1 MERRRL
7 PLFPLP
13 VVLFPG
19 ASMPLHIFERR
30 YREMVARCLETDRPF
45 GLLHHDWD
53 ESGPFLNETGRVG
66 TVARIRRFRPLED
79 GRSLILAGGE
89 DRFSIAEEVEAG
101 NPYFEAVV
109 EPYEDR
115 PPEDHGALIER
126 RRRSLSLFRAVVEA
140 SPDADELPG
149 WGPEEELSFRLA
161 ETVKIESAWQQSLL
175 ELRDEARRLERLDV
189 IFRAALALAGEE
201 RQRHES

>member
-30 YREMVARCLETDRPF
+30 YRTMVARCLETDGRF

-53 ESGPFLNETGRVG
+53 ESGPFLNEPGRVG
-66 TVARIRRFRPLED
+66 TVAEIRRHRPLED
-79 GRSLILAGGE
+79 GRSLILVGGDE
-89 DRFSIAEEVEAG
+89 RFAIAEEVEAG

-109 EPYEDR
+109 EPYRDR
-115 PPEDHGALIER
+115 QPEDPGALVER

-140 SPDADELPG
+140 SPDAGELPG
-149 WGPEEELSFRLA
+149 WGTDRELSFRLA
-161 ETVKIESAWQQSLL
+161 ETVKIEPGWQQSLL
-175 ELRDEARRLERLDV
+175 ELRDEVRRLERLDV

-201 RQRHES
+201 RQRSEP

>member
-19 ASMPLHIFERR
+19 ATMPLHIFESR
-30 YREMVARCLETDRPF
+30 YREMVARCLETDRRF
-45 GLLHHDWD
+45 GLLYHDPD
-53 ESGPFLNETGRVG
+53 ESGPFLNQPGTVG
-66 TVARIRRFRPLED
+66 TVALIRRHRPLED
-79 GRSLILAGGE
+79 GRSLILVTGE
-89 DRFSIAEEVEAG
+89 QRFSIADEVEAG

-109 EPYEDR
+109 EPYQ
-115 PPEDHGALIER
+115 DHEPDDPDALVER

-140 SPDADELPG
+140 SPDTDQLPG
-149 WGPEEELSFRLA
+149 WGADRELSFRLA
-161 ETVKIESAWQQSLL
+161 ETVKIEPGWQQSLL
-175 ELRDEARRLERLDV
+175 ELQDERRRLERLDV

-201 RQRHES
+201 RQRSEP